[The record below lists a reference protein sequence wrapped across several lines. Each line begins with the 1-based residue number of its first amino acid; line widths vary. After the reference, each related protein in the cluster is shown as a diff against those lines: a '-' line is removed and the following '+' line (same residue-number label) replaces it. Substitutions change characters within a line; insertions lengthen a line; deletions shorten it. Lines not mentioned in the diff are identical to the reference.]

1 MSQKKR
7 SPEFQLSPS
16 DSVKGRGTVGWL
28 GGVLPFPEV
37 RIRVNYLKIAAE

>member
-7 SPEFQLSPS
+7 LPGFQLCPS
-16 DSVKGRGTVGWL
+16 DSVKGKGTVGWL

-37 RIRVNYLKIAAE
+37 RIRVNYLKIATE